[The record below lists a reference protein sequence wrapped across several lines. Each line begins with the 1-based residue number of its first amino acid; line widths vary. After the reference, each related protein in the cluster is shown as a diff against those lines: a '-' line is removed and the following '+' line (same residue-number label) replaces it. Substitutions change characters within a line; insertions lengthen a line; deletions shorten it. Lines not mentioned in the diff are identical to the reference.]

1 MSETGQANRHFQ
13 ANRHYLNF
21 ITHYSLNSVR
31 DFCIKKKHSN
41 YKLSIAILLAG
52 ISILNSSCTTSKTG
66 KQDQVIMIREQGSF
80 AVGGSV
86 ITNPGTFNYKTR
98 TPEGQTYHGD
108 HAYVFYQVPDKVRK
122 FPLVFWHGIGQFSKT
137 WETTPDGR
145 EGFQNIFLKRR
156 FGVYLIDQPRR
167 GNAGRSTV
175 AATINPT
182 PDEQG
187 WFGTFRIGIWPDYFP
202 GVQFSKDPEALNQY
216 FRQITPNIGGFDT
229 EVITSAASK
238 LFDKIGQGV
247 LVTHSHSGGFG
258 WVTAINN
265 SNVKGI
271 VCYEPGSGFLFPEG
285 QVPQPIPS
293 SSGPL
298 EAVGVPM
305 ADFIKL
311 TKIPIIIYYGDFIPD
326 KLIDNPGQDGWR
338 ARLEMAKLWRDAI
351 NKHGG
356 DVTVVHLPEI
366 GIKGNTHFPF
376 ADLNNIEIA
385 DQMSK
390 FLKEKGLD

>member
-1 MSETGQANRHFQ
+1 MKKLGLTRIKILAVIIGS
-13 ANRHYLNF
+13 
-21 ITHYSLNSVR
+21 SL
-31 DFCIKKKHSN
+31 I
-41 YKLSIAILLAG
+41 G
-52 ISILNSSCTTSKTG
+52 ISCSSSKNGTG
-66 KQDQVIMIREQGSF
+66 NGLITLREQGSF

-86 ITNPGTFNYKTR
+86 ITNPGTFDPKTR
-98 TPEGQTYHGD
+98 TPDGQTYHGD
-108 HAYVFYQVPDKVRK
+108 HAYVFYQIPDKARK
-122 FPLVFWHGIGQFSKT
+122 LPLVFWHGIGQFSKT

-145 EGFQNIFLKRR
+145 EGFQNIFLRR
-156 FGVYLIDQPRR
+156 GFGVYLIDQPRR

-175 AATINPT
+175 AAKIDPI

-187 WFGTFRIGIWPDYFP
+187 WFGTFRVGIWPDYFP

-229 EVITSAASK
+229 EVISGATSK
-238 LFDKIGQGV
+238 LFDRIGEGI

-258 WVTAINN
+258 WQTALKN
-265 SNVKGI
+265 SKVKAI
-271 VCYEPGSGFLFPEG
+271 VSYEPGSGFVFPTWE
-285 QVPQPIPS
+285 VPAPIAS

-298 EAVGVPM
+298 EGVGIPLEEFM
-305 ADFIKL
+305 KL
-311 TKIPIIIYYGDFIPD
+311 TKIPIIIYYGDFIPAQQ
-326 KLIDNPGQDGWR
+326 IDNPGQDGWR
-338 ARLEMAKLWRDAI
+338 ARLEMARLWRDVV

-376 ADLNNIEIA
+376 SDLNNIEVA

-390 FLKEKGLD
+390 FLKEKNLD